1 MAGTIFTSTLAN
13 QLKDT
18 LNVIVNDKSDGVE
31 NGMIWKKWCEDNK
44 MTDAYEDD
52 LEVAGPGLASE
63 KPEGTEIA
71 LGTMR
76 EGFLTRYLARTFG
89 LKLIITEEAMEDS
102 KYPEAIQLAKRLKR
116 SMAKTMDIDAT
127 AMLMRAFNSSYVGGD
142 GQPLCSSSHT
152 LAHGGT
158 FSNQLATAL
167 SPSRMAVIVATTQMR
182 LYPGHDGIT
191 EGYEPKAVLC
201 PMAQWAVWQGIV
213 GSEYAPEAGEF
224 NEINVVN
231 KQLSLEIVPI
241 KFWSNTT
248 TNWIMK
254 TDCENGLQMRIRR
267 KMSGRAWVDN
277 DNMVMKH
284 AQSARWARGWSDAR
298 CVLGSNA

>member
-1 MAGTIFTSTLAN
+1 MSGTVFTSTIAN
-13 QLKDT
+13 TLKET
-18 LNVIVNDKSDGVE
+18 LNVIVDDKSDGVE
-31 NGMIWKKWCEDNK
+31 SGMIWKKWCDEQK

-52 LEVAGPGLASE
+52 LEMAGPGLASE
-63 KPEGTEIA
+63 KAEGTEIA

-76 EGFLTRYLARTFG
+76 EGYTTRYMARTFA
-89 LKLIITEEAMEDS
+89 LKMIITEEAMEDG
-102 KYPEAIQLAKRLKR
+102 KYKEAINLSKRLKR

-127 AMLMRAFNSSYVGGD
+127 AMLMRAFNSDYVGGD

-158 FSNQLATAL
+158 FSNQLATPL

-191 EGYEPKAVLC
+191 EGAEPKRVLC
-201 PMAQWAVWQGIV
+201 PVAQWAVWRGIL

-231 KQLSLEIVPI
+231 KDLELELVPI
-241 KFWSNTT
+241 KYWSNTT
-248 TNWIMK
+248 TNWIMQ
-254 TDCENGLQMRIRR
+254 TDVENGLQMRIRR
-267 KMSGRAWVDN
+267 KMSGRAWTDN

-284 AQSARWARGWSDAR
+284 SQSARWARGWSDPR
-298 CVLGSNA
+298 SVLGSNA